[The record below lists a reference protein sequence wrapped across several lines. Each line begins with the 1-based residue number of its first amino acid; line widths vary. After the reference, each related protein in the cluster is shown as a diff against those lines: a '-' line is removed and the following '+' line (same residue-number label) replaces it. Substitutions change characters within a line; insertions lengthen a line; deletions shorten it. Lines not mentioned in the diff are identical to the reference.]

1 MEPEHF
7 RKLENMY
14 YSAPLHE
21 FYEGIHFAISKG
33 RAELN
38 LKISPKYFHAA
49 HATHGSVYFKL
60 LDDAAYFAV
69 NSLIR
74 EVFVLT
80 VSFNVHLLRPVNQGI
95 IRSVGEVSFSSRDL
109 YIGEATLFNQEGKKI
124 GQGSGT
130 FVRSKIRLDKT
141 IGYKK

>member
-1 MEPEHF
+1 MEQEHF
-7 RKLENMY
+7 RRLENMY

-21 FYEGIHFAISKG
+21 FYEKIHIEISEGK
-33 RAELN
+33 AELN
-38 LKISPKYFHAA
+38 LPIKPKYFHAA

-80 VSFNVHLLRPVNQGI
+80 VSFNIYLLRPVTQGVNSKIGGI
-95 IRSVGEVSFSSRDL
+95 I
-109 YIGEATLFNQEGKKI
+109 
-124 GQGSGT
+124 
-130 FVRSKIRLDKT
+130 
-141 IGYKK
+141 